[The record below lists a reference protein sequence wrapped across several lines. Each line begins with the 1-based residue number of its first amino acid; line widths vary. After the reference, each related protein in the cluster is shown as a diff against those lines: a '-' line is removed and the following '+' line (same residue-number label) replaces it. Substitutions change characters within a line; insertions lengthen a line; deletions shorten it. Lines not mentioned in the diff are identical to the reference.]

1 MSVIGPGRLDDLWS
15 SDRALLVPGI
25 TDMVSVKLARAA
37 GFQTL
42 FFSGYWCAA
51 SRFGL
56 PDAGIVGYAQF
67 LDQIRAILETEPVDL
82 IADADTGFG
91 SFTNLKACTEGYE
104 AAGVRAIQVE
114 DQQFPKRCA
123 ISGAS
128 DVVTLE
134 EMLGRISVVIDH
146 RKSDAFK
153 LIARTDAMPEHGLA
167 AAIDRG
173 CRFVEAGADLVF
185 VEGVKTEEEL
195 QTLARDIPA
204 PLVYNY
210 TPGSG
215 LKGAAPDRLAE
226 LGVKVALAPSEAAL
240 AGAAAMQAAYKSLAN
255 GAYDAI
261 DAQRGISL
269 KEISAMVGLDAAT
282 ETEDR
287 YKTD

>member
-1 MSVIGPGRLDDLWS
+1 MSMIGPGRLDDLWS

-37 GFQTL
+37 GFETL

-67 LDQIRAILETEPVDL
+67 LDQVRAVLETEPVDL

-91 SFTNLKACTEGYE
+91 SFTNLKSCAHGYE

-128 DVVTLE
+128 DVVGLD
-134 EMLGRISVVIDH
+134 EMLARIAVVVDH

-153 LIARTDAMPEHGLA
+153 LIARTDAMPEQGLQ

-185 VEGVKTEEEL
+185 VEGVKTEGDL
-195 QTLARDIPA
+195 KTLSDAIKA

-215 LKGAAPDRLAE
+215 LKETVPDRLAE

-240 AGAAAMQAAYKSLAN
+240 AGAAAMQTAYRSLAA
-255 GAYDAI
+255 GDYRAI
-261 DAQRGISL
+261 DQQRGVSL
-269 KEISAMVGLDAAT
+269 KEISAMVGLNTASAV
-282 ETEDR
+282 EDR
-287 YKTD
+287 YKAD